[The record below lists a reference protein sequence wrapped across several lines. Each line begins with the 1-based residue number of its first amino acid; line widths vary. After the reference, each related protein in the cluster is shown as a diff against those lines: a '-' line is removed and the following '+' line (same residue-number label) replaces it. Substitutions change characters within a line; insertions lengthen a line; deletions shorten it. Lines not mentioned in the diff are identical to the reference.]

1 MLKSIP
7 VDMLLPLLQWLVHCG
22 CFNHQHT
29 DPATHPS
36 TKTHSPVYS
45 QAILVSVAIAGSI
58 FPLVASV
65 FWKLLELWGGD
76 DYTRV
81 GSDSPGTTQLLDYN
95 DVFETSDDDEEIVP
109 WREDGVRL
117 SPSPSSQ
124 PQIPPSSNSKSSTS
138 TIRNP
143 TYSET

>member
-1 MLKSIP
+1 M
-7 VDMLLPLLQWLVHCG
+7 
-22 CFNHQHT
+22 
-29 DPATHPS
+29 
-36 TKTHSPVYS
+36 
-45 QAILVSVAIAGSI
+45 
-58 FPLVASV
+58 